1 MFPFAMTMIFG
12 NKMDIFSKETS
23 DKEVFDYLNAMSLSQ
38 LILTYSSIIGKSNK
52 SKKNIIDVLLKE
64 RSNIFLFQR
73 IANNV

>member
-1 MFPFAMTMIFG
+1 MFPFAVTMIYG
-12 NKMDIFSKETS
+12 HKMDIFSKEKS
-23 DKEVFDYLNAMSLSQ
+23 DKEVIDYLSAMSLSQ
-38 LILTYSSIIGKSNK
+38 LILTYSSIIGKSKK

>member
-12 NKMDIFSKETS
+12 VKMNIFSKEKS
-23 DKEVFDYLNAMSLSQ
+23 DKEVSDYLNAMSLSQ

>member
-1 MFPFAMTMIFG
+1 
-12 NKMDIFSKETS
+12 MDIFSKEKS

-38 LILTYSSIIGKSNK
+38 LILTYLSIIGKSNK
-52 SKKNIIDVLLKE
+52 IKKNIIDVLLKE